1 MTIAFES
8 NGEMFDPL
16 LAVLETEVPWQELD
30 ETKVMFP
37 GRNKMIPCFHA
48 EALNCS
54 PTFTIKIN
62 QSWIGKYTMN
72 IHGSVIRFYVCI

>member
-16 LAVLETEVPWQELD
+16 LAVLETEVPWQEQD
-30 ETKVMFP
+30 ETNVMLP

-54 PTFTIKIN
+54 TFLLIF
-62 QSWIGKYTMN
+62 
-72 IHGSVIRFYVCI
+72 VILPRSRISTKG